1 MHGAATISATVGLA
15 VFAWIT
21 QGWASPRIPPGK
33 PHTFVATAYCRGR
46 LTTAGT
52 RVAPGTIAA
61 DPAVIPL
68 GSIVRVQG
76 LDAPYNGHYT
86 VLDTGSKI
94 RGRRV
99 DLYMRNCKDATKFGR
114 RFARLFVVSRPRRP
128 LPGR

>member
-1 MHGAATISATVGLA
+1 MRRAASISATAVLT
-15 VFAWIT
+15 VFAWVT
-21 QGWASPRIPPGK
+21 QGWASPHIPPGK

-46 LTTAGT
+46 LTTTGT
-52 RVAPGTIAA
+52 RVAPRTIAA

-99 DLYMRNCKDATKFGR
+99 DLYVRNCKEATKFGR
-114 RFARLFVVSRPRRP
+114 RFARLFVVWRPRRP
-128 LPGR
+128 PPGR